1 MTEGAR
7 TRPTSSRSSHRA
19 PVAALVALAL
29 AVTACGD
36 DEDPTAADL
45 CDALADAEGVATR
58 FQGFDPTDPEAALA
72 QLRPARITLGDLLD
86 EAPEEARAD
95 LATEID
101 YLQDLIEA
109 LEELEPG
116 DAAAA
121 AIAVQSVTADHP
133 DVGAAADDLAAFAQR
148 EC

>member
-1 MTEGAR
+1 VTGGAW
-7 TRPTSSRSSHRA
+7 TH
-19 PVAALVALAL
+19 VAVLVAIALV
-29 AVTACGD
+29 VTACGD
-36 DEDPTAADL
+36 DEDHTAADL
-45 CDALADAEGVATR
+45 CDALAETEGVATR

-72 QLRPARITLGDLLD
+72 RLRPARITLGDLFD

-101 YLQDLIEA
+101 YVQDLIDA
-109 LEELEPG
+109 LEDVVPG

-121 AIAVQSVTADHP
+121 ATAVQSVTAAHP
-133 DVGAAADDLAAFAQR
+133 DVGTAADDLAAFAER